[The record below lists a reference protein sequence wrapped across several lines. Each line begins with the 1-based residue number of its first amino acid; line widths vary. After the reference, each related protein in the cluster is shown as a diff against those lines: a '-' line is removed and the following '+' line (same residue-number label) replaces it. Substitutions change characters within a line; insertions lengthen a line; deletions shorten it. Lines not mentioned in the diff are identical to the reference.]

1 MVDGE
6 VEVEVEEAVDGEA
19 DVVDGEVE
27 VEVEWG
33 EVKVEIGC
41 EMAILGAKL
50 DTGRVG
56 VKVVCR
62 RNSAGG

>member
-1 MVDGE
+1 MGRRRWLWS
-6 VEVEVEEAVDGEA
+6 G
-19 DVVDGEVE
+19 
-27 VEVEWG
+27 G